1 MCCSRASGAN
11 PEIDH
16 REQWLVLGIADYFRG
31 SVKSDKLQRFVTGD
45 AFLTALHDFA
55 DMPDVRFLGF
65 EDSNAGTIKL
75 HLKPPGELRGR
86 TLYYLKIR
94 AGALGADTFQSQVL
108 AGDLSPD
115 VLRHLTDVSKEIYM
129 PLLCNPRNQS

>member
-1 MCCSRASGAN
+1 MADSKAGAPPSAN

-45 AFLTALHDFA
+45 EFLTALHDFA

-65 EDSNAGTIKL
+65 EDTGAGAIKL
-75 HLKPPGELRGR
+75 HTNPRSC
-86 TLYYLKIR
+86 
-94 AGALGADTFQSQVL
+94 AGAPST
-108 AGDLSPD
+108 
-115 VLRHLTDVSKEIYM
+115 T
-129 PLLCNPRNQS
+129 